1 MNLEHAAS
9 LKTSI
14 ENGNYVTSCFLP
26 CNYPS
31 PIKWTKNSNQCL
43 NLRRDKGSIYV
54 VKTLVKVLSKLMK
67 NLWQYFWKCIKTS
80 DTTFKWFT
88 KIICFSFFQVRELV
102 SECQCPTQFPMI
114 RVSEGKYRIGD
125 TQVLIFVRV
134 SNTKIV

>member
-43 NLRRDKGSIYV
+43 NLHSDKGFIYLA
-54 VKTLVKVLSKLMK
+54 KNLVKVLSKLM
-67 NLWQYFWKCIKTS
+67 NYLWQSLLQQRQVHSNDLQKYYVYP
-80 DTTFKWFT
+80 
-88 KIICFSFFQVRELV
+88 FFRYESWYLNANVQLNF
-102 SECQCPTQFPMI
+102 Q
-114 RVSEGKYRIGD
+114 
-125 TQVLIFVRV
+125 
-134 SNTKIV
+134 

>member
-54 VKTLVKVLSKLMK
+54 VKNLVKVLSKLMK
-67 NLWQYFWKCIKTS
+67 YLWQYFLKCIKTS
-80 DTTFKWFT
+80 D
-88 KIICFSFFQVRELV
+88 
-102 SECQCPTQFPMI
+102 
-114 RVSEGKYRIGD
+114 D
-125 TQVLIFVRV
+125 
-134 SNTKIV
+134 SNDLQK

>member
-43 NLRRDKGSIYV
+43 NLQSDKGFIYAA
-54 VKTLVKVLSKLMK
+54 KNLVKVLSKLM
-67 NLWQYFWKCIKTS
+67 NYLWQYLLECMKTS
-80 DTTFKWFT
+80 ANP
-88 KIICFSFFQVRELV
+88 I
-102 SECQCPTQFPMI
+102 PMI
-114 RVSEGKYRIGD
+114 YRNIMFLFFSG
-125 TQVLIFVRV
+125 TRAGI
-134 SNTKIV
+134 

>member
-43 NLRRDKGSIYV
+43 NLHSDKGFIYV
-54 VKTLVKVLSKLMK
+54 AKNLVKVLSKLM
-67 NLWQYFWKCIKTS
+67 NYLWQYLLKCMKTS
-80 DTTFKWFT
+80 DNP
-88 KIICFSFFQVRELV
+88 IQ
-102 SECQCPTQFPMI
+102 MI
-114 RVSEGKYRIGD
+114 
-125 TQVLIFVRV
+125 
-134 SNTKIV
+134 